1 MTENNSQPYSA
12 ALDEIDASLTKL
24 EQKLLQKITQTS
36 ELKASVKNSV
46 LKIDTLLSSLEEGE
60 K

>member
-1 MTENNSQPYSA
+1 MTENNSQPYSS
-12 ALDEIDASLTKL
+12 ALDEIDASLSKL
-24 EQKLLQKITQTS
+24 EQKLLQKIAKTNS
-36 ELKASVKNSV
+36 LKASVKNSV

>member
-1 MTENNSQPYSA
+1 MTENNSRPYSA
-12 ALDEIDASLTKL
+12 ALDEIDISLSKL
-24 EQKLLQKITQTS
+24 EQKLLQKIAQTN

-46 LKIDTLLSSLEEGE
+46 FKIDTLLSNLEEGE

>member
-12 ALDEIDASLTKL
+12 ALDEIEASLTKL